1 MKIKGTAKYCDLR
14 FIRAWIHA
22 SICILQYHNCPY
34 PVNITTLKID
44 IKDLTTRVNKVNG
57 KGVGGTANWG
67 TNTIELSKK
76 SNPEGMANII
86 LHEVIHLAFRDF
98 GEGTLEWTT
107 RTLETKLK
115 PIVQEIAQ
123 PMIDSSQQVSAYIA
137 HTKPGMAY
145 RNGGQQDDYNESGA
159 WEKVGAKDKYGRK
172 KRIQIRK
179 ETYIQKYSDSELFG
193 FGPGLNRNN
202 D

>member
-34 PVNITTLKID
+34 PVDLETLTIKIL
-44 IKDLTTRVNKVNG
+44 DLSERVNKVNG
-57 KGVGGTANWG
+57 ETGLGGTANWG

-76 SNPEGMANII
+76 SKPEEMANII

-123 PMIDSSQQVSAYIA
+123 PMIESSQKVSAYIA

-159 WEKVGAKDKYGRK
+159 WEKVGAKDKYGAK
-172 KRIQIRK
+172 KRLKLRK
-179 ETYIQKYSDSELFG
+179 LTCLGMETT
-193 FGPGLNRNN
+193 N
-202 D
+202 

>member
-34 PVNITTLKID
+34 PVDITTLKID

-57 KGVGGTANWG
+57 KGVAGTANWG
-67 TNTIELSKK
+67 TNTIQLSK
-76 SNPEGMANII
+76 SQRPEAMANII
-86 LHEVIHLAFRDF
+86 IHECIHLGFRDF
-98 GEGTLEWTT
+98 GKGTLEWTT

-115 PIVQEIAQ
+115 PIVQQMAQ
-123 PMIDSSQQVSAYIA
+123 PMIDSSQKVSAYVA

-145 RNGGQQDDYNESGA
+145 RNDNEKDNYNEKNA
-159 WEKVGAKDKYGRK
+159 WEKVGAKDKYGAKKRK
-172 KRIQIRK
+172 KLRK
-179 ETYIQKYSDSELFG
+179 EKLERQRQELKEMI
-193 FGPGLNRNN
+193 RAKKSA
-202 D
+202 

>member
-1 MKIKGTAKYCDLR
+1 MHQSAYY
-14 FIRAWIHA
+14 
-22 SICILQYHNCPY
+22 SITIAHIQW
-34 PVNITTLKID
+34 NITTLKID

-76 SNPEGMANII
+76 SKPEEMANII

-123 PMIDSSQQVSAYIA
+123 PMIESSQKVSAYIA

-159 WEKVGAKDKYGRK
+159 WEKVGAKDKYGAK
-172 KRIQIRK
+172 KRLKLRK
-179 ETYIQKYSDSELFG
+179 LTCLGMETT
-193 FGPGLNRNN
+193 N
-202 D
+202 

>member
-1 MKIKGTAKYCDLR
+1 MKIIGTAKYVDLR

-22 SICILQYHNCPY
+22 SICMLHYHNCPY
-34 PVNITTLKID
+34 PVDIETLNIKIL
-44 IKDLTTRVNKVNG
+44 DLSGRINKVDDT
-57 KGVGGTANWG
+57 KGLGGTANWG

-76 SNPEGMANII
+76 SKPEEMANII

-123 PMIDSSQQVSAYIA
+123 PMIDSSQKVSAYIA
-137 HTKPGMAY
+137 HTKPGMSY
-145 RNGGQQDDYNESGA
+145 RNGGQQDNYNESRA

-172 KRIQIRK
+172 KRIKIRK
-179 ETYIQKYSDSELFG
+179 ESRQSA
-193 FGPGLNRNN
+193 
-202 D
+202 